1 MGEYLPWS
9 GYCHSCLPPT
19 HSLSAKSF
27 FLKTKYKDAISLT
40 LYVSPRT
47 KSSTVEDGKPS
58 PHNLL
63 RISLVQKHDWLKSL
77 EGDWFIDVFSAL
89 FACLPFLEIFM
100 SEWTQALNFS
110 PISSGFSMVVL
121 ILDNGAGTIKVGA
134 ASDPV
139 PRFVIHVFLCITY

>member
-1 MGEYLPWS
+1 MEVRAYAYGGMPTMEWILPQLFATYL
-9 GYCHSCLPPT
+9 
-19 HSLSAKSF
+19 LSICKKF

-47 KSSTVEDGKPS
+47 ESYTAEGGKPS

-63 RISLVQKHDWLKSL
+63 RNSLVHKHDWLKSL

-100 SEWTQALNFS
+100 SEWT
-110 PISSGFSMVVL
+110 
-121 ILDNGAGTIKVGA
+121 
-134 ASDPV
+134 
-139 PRFVIHVFLCITY
+139 